1 MERRVSHPLLLPATP
16 AQLRRCLRLCSAVLA
31 VGLVA
36 MLPLHAA
43 ADEPAP
49 PPPPP
54 VAASDNP
61 RAAEADALSDQGK
74 ALYRDLKYKEAFAQ
88 FLKAQTADPR
98 PAFLY
103 NMAKCKEKLA
113 EYDEAVKLL
122 EAYIQLH
129 RAQNSGADPANL
141 ADVQGLMRELKR
153 RAYEALPE
161 VSIQSVPPGA
171 QVLESGA
178 TLGTTPLLTRLQPG
192 PHKITLKL
200 DRHTDLD
207 AEVLVP
213 QSGKVSVVLS
223 MKSTVKRAALAV
235 WVNVRGAQVIVD
247 GKVVAVTPF
256 AGQID
261 VEPGPHQV
269 SFARAGYAPIEQQ
282 VQVPEDKLVRV
293 KVAMERQDRSSGWR
307 SYLGWPLLVGGALA
321 AGAGGVA
328 SYYADKEYR
337 GSPMFNELETWQNTG
352 YFGGGTAAGL
362 GLVLVIWDAVRDP
375 TPAEERVEGPSQSTG
390 IEVLPLGSP
399 KAP

>member
-1 MERRVSHPLLLPATP
+1 MSQTRHTPAAAAQLPKTARLCGALLATCLAVLLPL
-16 AQLRRCLRLCSAVLA
+16 Q
-31 VGLVA
+31 
-36 MLPLHAA
+36 AA
-43 ADEPAP
+43 AQEPPP

-54 VAASDNP
+54 VAATENP

-74 ALYRDLKYKEAFAQ
+74 ALYRELKYKEAFAQ
-88 FLKAQTADPR
+88 FQKAQSADPR

-113 EYDEAVKLL
+113 EYEEAVKLL
-122 EAYIQLH
+122 DAYIQLH
-129 RAQNSGADPANL
+129 RAQNGGADPANL
-141 ADVQGLMRELKR
+141 SDVQGLIRELKR

-178 TLGTTPLLTRLQPG
+178 TLGSTPLLTRLAPG

-223 MKSTVKRAALAV
+223 MKSTFKRAALAA
-235 WVNVRGAQVIVD
+235 WANVRGAQVIVD

-256 AGQID
+256 AGQIE

-269 SFARAGYAPIEQQ
+269 SFARVGYAPLEQQ

-293 KVAMERQDRSSGWR
+293 RVVMERQDRSSGWR
-307 SYLGWPLLVGGALA
+307 SYLGWPLLIGGALA
-321 AGAGGVA
+321 AGGGGVA

-337 GSPMFNELETWQNTG
+337 GSPMFTELEMWQNTG
-352 YFGGGTAAGL
+352 YFGGGAAAGL
-362 GLVLVIWDAVRDP
+362 GLVLVIWDGVRDP
-375 TPAEERVEGPSQSTG
+375 MPADERVDGPAFGAG
-390 IEVLPLGSP
+390 IEVLPLGAP

>member
-1 MERRVSHPLLLPATP
+1 M
-16 AQLRRCLRLCSAVLA
+16 RLFCTVLA
-31 VGLVA
+31 VGLATV
-36 MLPLHAA
+36 LPRHAA
-43 ADEPAP
+43 ADEPPP

-54 VAASDNP
+54 VAATENP
-61 RAAEADALSDQGK
+61 RAAEADAFSDQGK
-74 ALYRDLKYKEAFAQ
+74 ALYRELKYKEAFVQ
-88 FLKAQTADPR
+88 FQKAQNADPR

-122 EAYIQLH
+122 DAYIQLH
-129 RAQNSGADPANL
+129 RAQNGGADPPNL
-141 ADVQGLMRELKR
+141 ADVQGLIRELKR

-161 VSIQSVPPGA
+161 VAIQSVPPGA
-171 QVLESGA
+171 QVLERGT
-178 TLGTTPLLTRLQPG
+178 TLGTTPLVTRLAPG

-213 QSGKVSVVLS
+213 QTGKVSVVLS
-223 MKSTVKRAALAV
+223 MKSTFKRAALAA
-235 WVNVRGAQVIVD
+235 WANVRGAQVIVD
-247 GKVVAVTPF
+247 GKVVALTPF
-256 AGQID
+256 AGQIE

-293 KVAMERQDRSSGWR
+293 KVVMERQDRSSGWR
-307 SYLGWPLLVGGALA
+307 TYLGWPLLVGGALA
-321 AGAGGVA
+321 AGGGGVA
-328 SYYADKEYR
+328 SYYADQEYR
-337 GSPMFNELETWQNTG
+337 GSPMFKELEMWQNTG

-375 TPAEERVEGPSQSTG
+375 TPAEERVEGPAQEAG
-390 IEVLPLGSP
+390 IEILPLGGP
-399 KAP
+399 K